1 MAQRDEDLA
10 RFVCWKHSW
19 RGKYRRVVVLRAQ
32 SLATLEL
39 SAEGKETNAWSLVH
53 STDEDAHALKKVKS
67 GVLESVK
74 PLGSPVDAKCGRE
87 DQEFSISAKADEKGK
102 VKSMKFSSRYRAL
115 LLTEVQ
121 KVLSSRMV
129 KNVPGTSETSTVGE
143 VGRNNV
149 YMRLANGEWL
159 PATMHASTFG
169 LSCTERTTMR
179 TIWNLDFYRMGVPA
193 FHLLQATDTSPL
205 MGTFAILSA
214 DDAVDGPRAAV
225 FACENRPR
233 FLNMAI
239 AAAQEHVGVQLRVFE
254 RDEHGQQLSV
264 DEFRETTERY
274 FERIME
280 DEGEIVLGEWTA
292 LRVLDSAVAEDEDP
306 LSYRKLVLTQQALYE
321 RFIDSYACVAR
332 LRLDEL
338 SCVVRDVLK
347 PQHLTLEFGGPNLSS
362 KHTHEGLPSF
372 VSSVSFRCAERDALL
387 AAIVDTAESCTGH
400 VFDVAG
406 EKTHPGNR
414 IWGLSQHDTEKLQ
427 LATLTHA
434 SKIALEMLVKQRRH
448 HQSLATAE
456 CSMEDASASGQHHTE
471 FKSNH
476 GEEAQGHVSRTAEID
491 LSCATSTF
499 FDQVRKFNACI
510 PANGIGVT
518 SRIEDD
524 VVASLVVS
532 LPPSSLPEGPKSN
545 GVVRGHFHFEAPP
558 GEHQQ
563 LQCAVL
569 DCLYRIVGSVSAH
582 AAFVSSSSGFPRLFE
597 CLLASRS
604 DPDGGGI
611 PASSAKLLSKIV
623 RGHSR
628 EAAHRLV
635 GIVSFEKERRAAEA
649 ATGPRAARLA
659 ALNPPGRLT
668 VLFAPFMPE
677 KPVEGQ
683 GRDPLVNDGGEPWL
697 DDRES
702 ANLGHHPKTART
714 SSAREAADSVAKAS
728 KFVSAPSPLLTMSL
742 VEVLHEC
749 CAGRSGGS
757 TEPFLKKRLL
767 NAASLCGRSLFSMF
781 DHPAHRVADETA
793 KLMKALSSTEGN
805 IPDKLGSSRLRDCAL
820 REGATIRH
828 LRIGIFGSN
837 KNFGVSQALSREL
850 LALWVDGHKPSL
862 SMLGRV
868 LPHGLLS
875 FLFPGHNFQKEF
887 SEVLELSTSELCN
900 LKWKQFWQALSKEH
914 LNPELIWNAKTMQEL
929 KVALESEEQRLKL
942 ARQQL
947 EERVKRTKGSGECDG
962 TKALQL
968 AWNHEEFRVKYSL
981 YSEELYVG
989 HVFVRLLV
997 DRAQGTE
1004 RGTEGIALRSPTT
1017 LFQAL
1022 MHRVLVMP
1030 PPVFKQT
1037 SRSSSGRSR
1046 LEQECQLC
1054 VRAMCV
1060 VYQQYGKSI
1069 GLVGEG
1075 VVGFFVRLLDMVAS
1089 NSLRVDLM
1097 KLLSTWTCGV
1107 DMPRQIQEFVDTG
1120 GIELCVEMGMMAHIA
1135 LAKGPASNTNED
1147 EPAYSG
1153 EWYILTEDEVRMGA
1167 KGKGPYLMKE
1177 LCDFFPEER
1186 DGWHLFCYAEGMEK
1200 PRRIADIRQLRWSF
1214 SDPSSHRALVEG
1226 SLAALRLLEGLAKR
1240 CSSFAGNGWIDAPQ
1254 LYPPPELVARLS
1266 TPLRLSQLAT
1276 LLLLSKRP
1284 DIANCSARLL
1294 KEIVV
1299 RSRTDAMGRLYATG
1313 AIHFALAYDG
1323 ADYYDMAELLGI
1335 SHLNQNCTLE
1345 AAAPLSGSE
1354 EVDRSSRRS
1363 ILRSVLPGSLVNLL
1377 TKAGATVFSTAMCG
1391 ESDAPALVWT
1401 RKMRTK
1407 RLLPAIMQ
1415 HMGKFP
1421 IRVAEN
1427 NFVSY
1432 EYTPIPPIRYPELDG
1447 DMWCHRFYLRPLCR
1461 VLSESPFQMLLS
1473 GTPKIEGERLSTLV
1487 EDLKQDSDRFLRAL
1501 LHTWKKEQG
1510 KGGPLLSFGQAIS
1523 ILELGEEG
1531 GSQPITEADLKR
1543 AYRQLARKY
1552 HPDKNP
1558 EGQEKFLEV
1567 QSAFTILQEHVRVRD
1582 SEKADGQEPEIG
1594 EESRILH
1601 FDGADSVPVARWRSL
1616 LVIKAQC
1623 LLYRY
1628 CAPELMPFKYA
1639 AYETLLED
1647 VETTLCSPAM
1657 TNLIELASGTIAV
1670 RESDKGEIQEVSDRL
1685 LHCSALSWLTCVSS
1699 PKNGDEL
1706 VRRGGTPVLLAVFSK
1721 CVAPLLARSTATS
1734 VPEEMLDRNTPEET
1748 RGTLVVSFHPGLKES
1763 FVPEDVVVAVATF
1776 ALRTLAGLATMHE
1789 QSKQLAGRQ
1798 SFLQEV
1804 VQICNLAIAHHGS
1817 EETFAMSSL
1826 IDAALQFVS
1835 ALCGTPKGQ
1844 AALLQVG
1851 ALAWLVPLLFLYD
1864 ASAEKSPSTTE
1875 GEQQGLVF
1883 GVGGAGDLGIARNR
1897 HAMYAART
1905 IARLAGG
1912 FLGGNL
1918 STPECGL
1925 ARAAVSAMMTPPLA
1939 SRFSEIN
1946 PRSFL
1951 QLLASEDL
1959 ETPVVIWNHSM
1970 RIQLL
1975 NFLCEQRQNQVDA
1988 WLHGH
1993 SYEMPSKCAHFRF
2006 DALEGEL
2013 VVGGIFLRVF
2023 NVQSKGGSASS
2034 HIVDP
2039 PAFANELA
2047 MSIASTLDAERA
2059 SAPSSDEAKGPN
2071 KLEGVLESLY
2081 HLLVAVPNVAATL
2094 ADPEIILHLASC
2106 IRYVA
2111 SEKGDQFGETQ
2122 AVSCIVSSTASKLA
2136 LDVLVELSSHRATA
2150 RVVPSAG
2157 CDSSQSTSLVVSRA
2171 FRAAFLPPTGQVSL
2185 SALRLIRMLA
2195 PSPETGW
2202 YSVHAGGAVLL
2213 LSLVLDGASD
2223 TVSTNDS
2230 ADLSVHNGG
2239 ARAGGSCAKECFEN
2253 ALASLSQLLV
2263 QHQHGAY
2270 VSHIVG
2276 QLLPTRIVDAI
2287 AEGPLE
2293 SSTAAIL
2300 ETSDTPELVWNPR
2313 ALQKTAEQVKQLATA
2328 ALESEGNFE
2337 VPKSVVSSLHESN
2350 DDVVVGG
2357 IYVKRYLR
2365 QPNFPLRNPKKVSEG
2380 ILEAIHTSILSYMK
2394 ENAQSHVTALK
2405 VALLSDA
2412 AVALLR
2418 SQEKVVEHVISLGYA
2433 SLLLGCL
2440 STLSVVECEH
2450 QDSPD
2455 LALMVEALLCLLH
2468 QMSATLAGAEGL
2480 AASRNPEL
2488 LTVIGPIA
2496 TATATSVAFSS
2507 TVGHRLDGVANSS
2520 MGLEIVQRVVSEESR
2535 ARDAVVKQALGMRLA
2550 ESLLQELEQWHKQRS
2565 GDFHH
2570 KLPHEYESS
2579 NIRRVLAINVLTL
2592 MSSSG
2597 QYSAKVKSI
2606 LAHSSVWSHY
2616 QDQQHDLFLPGGD
2629 DDDSVGGIASLAS
2642 LVQSSTSQEAIT
2654 CKEEEPR
2661 ANDPISCE
2669 IQDSPALEGAGDPGE
2684 ELGIYEDLWPDPPDG
2699 CEQGESASASK
2710 AHEDGDASCETTTPN
2725 DPEGYNAWSVQAN
2738 EPTPATLSGDFL
2750 DSPDAVLEELG
2761 QAGNATAGAVNTF
2774 HEANANNHL
2783 EPNKGSVQQNAP
2795 SASHSSGNM
2804 PEVLG
2809 SSNELHQV
2817 CVQEDAAKNSL
2828 DPPMYGGADH
2838 PLG

>member
-1 MAQRDEDLA
+1 MQ
-10 RFVCWKHSW
+10 
-19 RGKYRRVVVLRAQ
+19 
-32 SLATLEL
+32 
-39 SAEGKETNAWSLVH
+39 
-53 STDEDAHALKKVKS
+53 
-67 GVLESVK
+67 
-74 PLGSPVDAKCGRE
+74 
-87 DQEFSISAKADEKGK
+87 GK
-102 VKSMKFSSRYRAL
+102 VKTMKFSCRYRAL
-115 LLTEVQ
+115 LLTEIQ
-121 KVLSSRMV
+121 KALSSRIV
-129 KNVPGTSETSTVGE
+129 KNVPVTSERSPVGE
-143 VGRNNV
+143 IGRNNV
-149 YMRLANGEWL
+149 YMRLANGDWL
-159 PATMHASTFG
+159 PAIMHTSTFG

-179 TIWNLDFYRMGVPA
+179 TVWNLDFYRMGIPA

-205 MGTFAILSA
+205 MGTFAILGA
-214 DDAVDGPRAAV
+214 DDAVDRPRAAV

-239 AAAQEHVGVQLRVFE
+239 AAAQEHVGVQLRVLE

-264 DEFRETTERY
+264 DEFSETTGRQ

-280 DEGEIVLGEWTA
+280 DGGEIVLGEWTA

-321 RFIDSYACVAR
+321 RFIDSYACIAR
-332 LRLDEL
+332 LPLDEL

-362 KHTHEGLPSF
+362 KHAHEGPPSF
-372 VSSVSFRCAERDALL
+372 VSSVSFRCTERDALL

-414 IWGLSQHDTEKLQ
+414 IWGLSHHDTEKLQ

-448 HQSLATAE
+448 HQSLGVAE
-456 CSMEDASASGQHHTE
+456 GSVEDASASGRHHAESTG
-471 FKSNH
+471 NH
-476 GEEAQGHVSRTAEID
+476 GEEAQGHATRTAEKD

-518 SRIEDD
+518 SRIDDD

-545 GVVRGHFHFEAPP
+545 GAVRGQFHFEAPP
-558 GEHQQ
+558 GENQQ
-563 LQCAVL
+563 MQCAVL

-677 KPVEGQ
+677 KPVEAQ
-683 GRDPLVNDGGEPWL
+683 GRDPLPNDGGEPWL
-697 DDRES
+697 DDREGTT
-702 ANLGHHPKTART
+702 LGHHSKTAQT
-714 SSAREAADSVAKAS
+714 SSAREAASSVAKAS

-767 NAASLCGRSLFSMF
+767 SAASLCGRSLFSMF

-793 KLMKALSSTEGN
+793 KLMKALSSIEGN
-805 IPDKLGSSRLRDCAL
+805 SSEKLGSSRLRDCAL
-820 REGATIRH
+820 REGATLRH

-875 FLFPGHNFQKEF
+875 FLFPGHNFRKEF
-887 SEVLELSTSELCN
+887 SEVLDLSTSELCN
-900 LKWKQFWQALSKEH
+900 LNWKQFWQALSKEH

-929 KVALESEEQRLKL
+929 KVALESEEQRLRL

-947 EERVKRTKGSGECDG
+947 EERAKRMKGSGECDG

-989 HVFVRLLV
+989 HVFIRLLV

-1004 RGTEGIALRSPTT
+1004 CGTEGTALRSPIT

-1022 MHRVLVMP
+1022 MHRVLIVP

-1037 SRSSSGRSR
+1037 SRSSVGRSR

-1054 VRAMCV
+1054 VRALCI

-1075 VVGFFVRLLDMVAS
+1075 VVSFFVRLLDMVAS

-1097 KLLSTWTCGV
+1097 KLLSAWTCGFDV
-1107 DMPRQIQEFVDTG
+1107 PQQIQEFVDAG
-1120 GIELCVEMGMMAHIA
+1120 GVELCVEMGMMAHTA
-1135 LAKGPASNTNED
+1135 LAQGPSAVNTSED
-1147 EPAYSG
+1147 EPAYFG
-1153 EWYILTEDEVRMGA
+1153 EWYILTEDEVRTGA

-1177 LCDFFPEER
+1177 LFDLFGKER

-1200 PRRIADIRQLRWSF
+1200 PRRIAEIRQLRWSF
-1214 SDPSSHRALVEG
+1214 CDPSSHRALAEG
-1226 SLAALRLLEGLAKR
+1226 SMAALQLLEGLTKR
-1240 CSSFAGNGWIDAPQ
+1240 CSNFAGNGWIDAPQ

-1299 RSRTDAMGRLYATG
+1299 RSRTDAMGKLYATG

-1335 SHLNQNCTLE
+1335 AHLNQNCILE

-1407 RLLPAIMQ
+1407 RLLPAVTQ
-1415 HMGKFP
+1415 HVGRFP
-1421 IRVAEN
+1421 MRIAEN
-1427 NFVSY
+1427 HYVSY

-1461 VLSESPFQMLLS
+1461 VLSESPFQMLLN
-1473 GTPKIEGERLSTLV
+1473 GTPKTGEERLSTLV

-1510 KGGPLLSFGQAIS
+1510 RGGPLLSFGQAIS

-1531 GSQPITEADLKR
+1531 GLQPITEADLKR

-1582 SEKADGQEPEIG
+1582 SEKADGQEPEVG
-1594 EESRILH
+1594 EEGRVLH

-1616 LVIKAQC
+1616 LVVKAQC

-1647 VETTLCSPAM
+1647 IETTLCSPAM

-1670 RESDKGEIQEVSDRL
+1670 RESDKEEIQEVSDRL
-1685 LHCSALSWLTCVSS
+1685 LHCSALCWLTCVST

-1706 VRRGGTPVLLAVFSK
+1706 VRRGGTPVLLKVFSK
-1721 CVAPLLARSTATS
+1721 CVAPLLARSSTAS
-1734 VPEEMLDRNTPEET
+1734 VPDEMLDKNISEGT

-1817 EETFAMSSL
+1817 EETLAMSSL

-1835 ALCGTPKGQ
+1835 ALCGTPTGQ

-1883 GVGGAGDLGIARNR
+1883 GVGGAGDLGIARNK

-1918 STPECGL
+1918 STPECSL

-1975 NFLCEQRQNQVDA
+1975 HFLCEQRQNQVDA
-1988 WLHGH
+1988 WMHGN
-1993 SYEMPSKCAHFRF
+1993 SYEMPSRCAHFSF
-2006 DALEGEL
+2006 NALEGEL

-2023 NVQSKGGSASS
+2023 NVQSKEGSASS

-2047 MSIASTLDAERA
+2047 MSIASTLNVEGT
-2059 SAPSSDEAKGPN
+2059 SVPSSDERKGPN
-2071 KLEGVLESLY
+2071 KLEAVLESLY

-2094 ADPEIILHLASC
+2094 ADPEIILHIASC

-2111 SEKGDQFGETQ
+2111 SGKGDQCSEAQT
-2122 AVSCIVSSTASKLA
+2122 VSSIVSSAASKLA
-2136 LDVLVELSSHRATA
+2136 LDVLVELSSHRATV

-2157 CDSSQSTSLVVSRA
+2157 CDSSQSTSMVVSRA
-2171 FRAAFLPPTGQVSL
+2171 FLAAFLPPSRQVCL

-2195 PSPETGW
+2195 ASPETGW
-2202 YSVHAGGAVLL
+2202 YAVHAGGAVLL
-2213 LSLVLDGASD
+2213 LSLVLEGARD
-2223 TVSTNDS
+2223 AVSTKDS
-2230 ADLSVHNGG
+2230 ASLAVHNGEQS
-2239 ARAGGSCAKECFEN
+2239 AADSCAKECFEN

-2263 QHQHGAY
+2263 QHQHGTY

-2287 AEGPLE
+2287 ADGPLE
-2293 SSTAAIL
+2293 SSIAAIQ

-2313 ALQKTAEQVKQLATA
+2313 ALQKTAEQVKQLATV
-2328 ALESEGNFE
+2328 ALETEGNFE
-2337 VPKSVVSSLHESN
+2337 VPKSLVSSLHESYE
-2350 DDVVVGG
+2350 DVVVGG
-2357 IYVKRYLR
+2357 IYIKRYLR

-2380 ILEAIHTSILSYMK
+2380 MFEAIHTSILSYMK
-2394 ENAQSHVTALK
+2394 ENSQSQITSQK
-2405 VALLSDA
+2405 VGLLSDA

-2418 SQEKVVEHVISLGYA
+2418 SQEKIVEHVISLGYA

-2440 STLSVVECEH
+2440 STLTVVECEP
-2450 QDSPD
+2450 QDGPD
-2455 LALMVEALLCLLH
+2455 LALMVEALLRLLH

-2488 LTVIGPIA
+2488 LAVIGPIA
-2496 TATATSVAFSS
+2496 TATAASVAFNS
-2507 TVGHRLDGVANSS
+2507 TVGHRLDNVANSA
-2520 MGLEIVQRVVSEESR
+2520 MGLEIIQRVVGEESR
-2535 ARDAVVKQALGMRLA
+2535 ARDAVVKQALSVRLA
-2550 ESLLQELEQWHKQRS
+2550 ESLLEELEQWHKQHS

-2570 KLPHEYESS
+2570 KPPHEEESS

-2597 QYSAKVKSI
+2597 QHSSKVKSI
-2606 LAHSSVWSHY
+2606 LALSSVWSHY
-2616 QDQQHDLFLPGGD
+2616 QDQRHDLFLPGGD

-2642 LVQSSTSQEAIT
+2642 LVESSTKREAIT
-2654 CKEEEPR
+2654 YEEEESQ
-2661 ANDPISCE
+2661 ANNPILYAS
-2669 IQDSPALEGAGDPGE
+2669 QNPPAVEEAGDPGE

-2699 CEQGESASASK
+2699 CVQAEAASASN
-2710 AHEDGDASCETTTPN
+2710 AHKDGNIYCETAVPN
-2725 DPEGYNAWSVQAN
+2725 DPEEHDTWSVQAN
-2738 EPTPATLSGDFL
+2738 KPTPATESGDFTG
-2750 DSPDAVLEELG
+2750 SPDAALEGLEKVGNALVG
-2761 QAGNATAGAVNTF
+2761 ARSTCHEVNAGN
-2774 HEANANNHL
+2774 HSQLSE
-2783 EPNKGSVQQNAP
+2783 GSGQQSP
-2795 SASHSSGNM
+2795 ASHSLGSNL
-2804 PEVLG
+2804 EVLG

-2817 CVQEDAAKNSL
+2817 RAPEDAAKNSMERPL
-2828 DPPMYGGADH
+2828 HGGADH